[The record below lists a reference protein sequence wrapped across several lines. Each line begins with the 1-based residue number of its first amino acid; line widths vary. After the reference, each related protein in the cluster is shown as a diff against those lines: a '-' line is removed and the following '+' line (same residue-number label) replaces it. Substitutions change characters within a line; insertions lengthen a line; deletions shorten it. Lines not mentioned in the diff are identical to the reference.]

1 MTEAERRYEALAERM
16 EEMKREMI
24 ALADE
29 VHRARTPATEPD
41 PTDRLG
47 RTDRMARDL
56 GNGGTVAVGHPVAKA
71 GARALKAKAEAQL
84 DDLARSMQEPGE
96 SIEKAYTRAI
106 ETDLGR
112 SMMQTLEDATRL
124 AQGQATEAMIAEHRK
139 SLA

>member
-24 ALADE
+24 ALSDE

-41 PTDRLG
+41 ATNRVEGALALVD
-47 RTDRMARDL
+47 
-56 GNGGTVAVGHPVAKA
+56 KS
-71 GARALKAKAEAQL
+71 GARALKARAEAQL

-96 SIEKAYTRAI
+96 SFAKAYTRAI

-112 SMMQTLEDATRL
+112 SMLRTLDDATRL
-124 AQGQATEAMIAEHRK
+124 AQGDPTEAMVAEHRK